1 MVITMK
7 NKKNKFI
14 RIVDILIFTIALSL
28 IIYLSLPFLIEFQ
41 NYKVNLLITIMISII
56 FPILIFIKAYHSKYK
71 LILQITATLI
81 AIPSIFIS
89 LFSLMDFISTKE
101 NKNPFLTKLEEL
113 KKEKTTYRLYLSNG
127 GATTAYGIILQK
139 EIELPLGVKVSSNI
153 FTKYRAKDANISFL
167 DKNTIRIKIAPY
179 YKNDKVIIKDINI

>member
-28 IIYLSLPFLIEFQ
+28 IIYLSLPFSIEFQ
-41 NYKVNLLITIMISII
+41 NYKVNLLITMMIFII

-81 AIPSIFIS
+81 AIPSIFIF

-113 KKEKTTYRLYLSNG
+113 KKEKTSKLYLSNG